1 MIRRSIF
8 ICLVFFLGGALC
20 FGQAGALR
28 DYVGLISIRYHPDV
42 IAYMGKFKETF
53 EKRGYTDAARAVDN
67 YLKGLSGSGFIYV
80 AEDGA
85 CYVLTNEHVVAQS
98 DSLSITFEK
107 QDGAKTTYERL
118 KVLHVDEEKDLAILV
133 FEDGRKPFTGG
144 LSFRTAP
151 VDEGTNVFA
160 AGFPGLANT
169 AVWQFSSGM
178 VSNASVRLPV
188 SSGSD
193 ETIGPYIQHTAQIDP
208 GNSGGPLLAAATG
221 VPTGYAVI
229 GINTLSAI
237 RRQAANYAI
246 PVNQI
251 TAFINDALSTAPVNE
266 RELIGKKVDDF
277 MKGLRANSTV
287 YGHIARYLSN
297 ACTAAN
303 AEYAISELLDKASRT
318 AQRDVFE
325 TFGHDPVE
333 GMNAAVAWL
342 IENSMRGSSVTIK
355 IDLDSITS
363 NDKGGFDVI
372 FNVNDKRVKSEW
384 VKEYGVWR
392 METFGDTVSGNK
404 VLLDEKQKKKS
415 QDQALK
421 TDYTLAVSAGYAH
434 IISKDSEISGPAIN
448 ASLILLSPFNAGIDM
463 NFGLNAEKYLHIGLF
478 FGYTHPIR
486 LNTVALM
493 PFGALGMAFES
504 SEGSKREGSGLDSG
518 GFPFAVAIKLKAGL
532 MLTTAAVPGLFGRV
546 FYEFDL
552 PVLKDQNRSLTN
564 HHIIGIAVGYGF

>member
-80 AEDGA
+80 AADGA

-133 FEDGRKPFTGG
+133 FEDGKKPFTSG
-144 LSFRTAP
+144 LSFRTAL
-151 VDEGTNVFA
+151 VEEGVNVFA

-178 VSNASVRLPV
+178 VSNASVRIPV

-208 GNSGGPLLAAATG
+208 GNSGGPLLVAETG

-251 TAFINDALSTAPVNE
+251 TAFINTALSNEPVNE
-266 RELIGKKVDDF
+266 RELIGKKVVDF
-277 MKGLRANSTV
+277 MKGLRTNSTV
-287 YGHIARYLSN
+287 YGHIAKYLSN

-318 AQRDVFE
+318 VQRDVLE

-355 IDLDSITS
+355 IELDSITS
-363 NDKGGFDVI
+363 NDKGGFDVV

-384 VKEYGVWR
+384 IKEYGVYR
-392 METFGDTVSGNK
+392 METFGDTVAGNK
-404 VLLDEKQKKKS
+404 VLLDEKQKKKE
-415 QDQALK
+415 QDQALR
-421 TDYTLAVSAGYAH
+421 TDYMLAVSAGYAY
-434 IISKDSEISGPAIN
+434 IITHGADNYGSTIN
-448 ASLILLSPFNAGIDM
+448 ASLTLISPIY
-463 NFGLNAEKYLHIGLF
+463 AEVDTNIGLDATGYF
-478 FGYTHPIR
+478 KLGFSFGYAHPIR
-486 LNTVALM
+486 LDTVALM
-493 PFGALGMAFES
+493 PFGQLGLTLVKTKES
-504 SEGSKREGSGLDSG
+504 TDKR
-518 GFPFAVAIKLKAGL
+518 GFADPSFNMGIAVKAGL
-532 MLTTAAVPGLFGRV
+532 MVTTSAVPGLFARAYYQYNYIAENNFFG
-546 FYEFDL
+546 DANIIK
-552 PVLKDQNRSLTN
+552 PHS
-564 HHIIGIAVGYGF
+564 IIGITVGYGF

>member
-80 AEDGA
+80 AADGA

-178 VSNASVRLPV
+178 VSNASVRIPV
-188 SSGSD
+188 SSDSN

-208 GNSGGPLLAAATG
+208 GNSGGPLLAAAAG

-251 TAFINDALSTAPVNE
+251 TAFINTALSNEPVNE
-266 RELIGKKVDDF
+266 RELINKKVDDF
-277 MKGLRANSTV
+277 MKGLRTNSTV
-287 YGHIARYLSN
+287 YGHIAQYLSYV
-297 ACTAAN
+297 CTAAN
-303 AEYAISELLDKASRT
+303 AEYAVSELLDKASRT
-318 AQRDVFE
+318 VQRNVLE

-342 IENSMRGSSVTIK
+342 IENSMRGNSVTIK

-363 NDKGGFDVI
+363 NDKGGFDVV
-372 FNVNDKRVKSEW
+372 FNVNDRRVKSEW
-384 VKEYGVWR
+384 IKEYGVYR
-392 METFGDTVSGNK
+392 METFGDTVAGNK
-404 VLLDEKQKKKS
+404 VLLDEKQKKRA

-421 TDYTLAVSAGYAH
+421 TDYILAVSASYAH
-434 IISKDSEISGPAIN
+434 IISDSAIGGPAIN
-448 ASLILLSPFNAGIDM
+448 ASLILLNPFNIGIDL
-463 NFGLNAEKYLHIGLF
+463 NFGLNGEKYFHAGLF
-478 FGYTHPIR
+478 VGYTHPIR

-493 PFGALGMAFES
+493 PFGALGLAYEE
-504 SEGSKREGSGLDSG
+504 SEGSKKEESGWDSDV
-518 GFPFAVAIKLKAGL
+518 GFPFTIAIKLKAGL
-532 MLTTAAVPGLFGRV
+532 MVTTAAVPGLFGRV

-552 PVLKDQNRSLTN
+552 PFIEDQNKSIKN
-564 HHIIGIAVGYGF
+564 HHIIGITVGYGF